1 MLLNQSIEKPSEALL
16 NDTQLE
22 LEISS
27 KSTFIDERDQ
37 ILSTLLLDNYLS
49 QKYQFTKINSLLALI
64 INNEGVVFNLFY
76 PANDRTKTSEFLFMN
91 AIIENDLKIH
101 YKTPIKNIFKPNSDP
116 VRDEWVIPVF
126 RNLANLDVAKGFGT
140 QVYVINESLIHEK
153 YKDNSLLDNGVI
165 YVVDT
170 NGIIISHPDASHI
183 GKYAQIHKSGTFVD
197 DKFYVTK
204 PCNNAQWLTVAEISQ
219 ENIYTLLR
227 QVVIRYSLIV
237 LVVVLIACS
246 FVILLS
252 NKITK
257 PLNELMISINKASQ
271 KDFSQLIQPKGPKDL
286 VLLINDYNMLLGNI
300 DYLVNKELEQRTQRQ
315 KAELDALV
323 AQINP
328 HFLYNT
334 LESIVWQ
341 ARSVGAEK
349 ISNMAY
355 CLGKLF
361 NIAVSNGRTLIEI
374 KNELEHVKK
383 YVELQNIRY
392 NNTIELKVSLDDESL
407 LQELTLKL
415 ILQPFVENAILHTGK
430 MEKLIIYIHVEK
442 IEDNIYYF
450 IEDNGAGIKENVL
463 TRINQQLSNSKII
476 YDDKTSSD
484 NQQKGKGI
492 GIVNVSQRIKLY
504 YGEKYGIRI
513 DRNTN
518 NNGTCVTICIKAQP
532 KNDNIQE

>member
-1 MLLNQSIEKPSEALL
+1 MTTRNA
-16 NDTQLE
+16 
-22 LEISS
+22 
-27 KSTFIDERDQ
+27 DE
-37 ILSTLLLDNYLS
+37 
-49 QKYQFTKINSLLALI
+49 
-64 INNEGVVFNLFY
+64 
-76 PANDRTKTSEFLFMN
+76 P
-91 AIIENDLKIH
+91 
-101 YKTPIKNIFKPNSDP
+101 NIFKPNSDTS
-116 VRDEWVIPVF
+116 RDDWVIPVF
-126 RNLANLDVAKGFGT
+126 RNLADLDVAKGYGT
-140 QVYVINESLIHEK
+140 QVYVINESLINER
-153 YKDNSLLDNGVI
+153 YKDNSLLNYGVI
-165 YVVDT
+165 YVVDS
-170 NGIIISHPDASHI
+170 NGIVISHPDVSQI
-183 GKYAQIHKSGTFVD
+183 GHYAQIHKSGTIVD

-219 ENIYTLLR
+219 ENIFTLLNE
-227 QVVIRYSLIV
+227 VVIRHSLIV
-237 LVVVLIACS
+237 LVVILLACS

-257 PLNELMISINKASQ
+257 PLNELMVSINKASQ
-271 KDFSQLIQPKGPKDL
+271 KDFSQLIQPQGPKDV
-286 VLLINDYNMLLGNI
+286 VLLIHDYNTLLGNI

-341 ARSVGAEK
+341 ARTVGADK

-374 KNELEHVKK
+374 EKELEHVRK

-392 NNTIELKVSLDDESL
+392 NNKIELKVSLDDESL

-415 ILQPFVENAILHTGK
+415 ILQPFVENAILHAGK
-430 MEKLIIYIHVEK
+430 KENLIIFIHVEM
-442 IEDNIYYF
+442 IQNSIYYF
-450 IEDNGAGIKENVL
+450 IEDNGSGIEDNVL
-463 TRINQQLSNSKII
+463 NRINQQISNSKIF

-513 DRNTN
+513 DRNTD

-532 KNDNIQE
+532 NDDNIQE